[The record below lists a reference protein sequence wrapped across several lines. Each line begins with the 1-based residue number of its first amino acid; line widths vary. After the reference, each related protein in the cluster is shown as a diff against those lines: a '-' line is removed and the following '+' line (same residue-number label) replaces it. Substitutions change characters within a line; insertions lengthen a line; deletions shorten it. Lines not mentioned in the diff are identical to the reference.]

1 MKKSRCYPKYSYILG
16 LTLSSILFMLAL
28 GPIFLITND
37 KLYIM
42 VIWSILMLG
51 LSLSIFISAL
61 ILMQYY
67 IIEDGKIVVKSIFG
81 IIVSLDISDCF
92 LKVQNLPTFSGWG
105 GTTYM
110 RWLCVYQ
117 KNRKTPIFHTG
128 CSNKKNIKEF
138 K

>member
-1 MKKSRCYPKYSYILG
+1 M
-16 LTLSSILFMLAL
+16 SSQQNLF
-28 GPIFLITND
+28 
-37 KLYIM
+37 
-42 VIWSILMLG
+42 
-51 LSLSIFISAL
+51 
-61 ILMQYY
+61 
-67 IIEDGKIVVKSIFG
+67 EDGKIVVKSIFG

-128 CSNKKNIKEF
+128 CSNKKKYKRIQIIYSEKNSIILSQCFESNIKN
-138 K
+138 